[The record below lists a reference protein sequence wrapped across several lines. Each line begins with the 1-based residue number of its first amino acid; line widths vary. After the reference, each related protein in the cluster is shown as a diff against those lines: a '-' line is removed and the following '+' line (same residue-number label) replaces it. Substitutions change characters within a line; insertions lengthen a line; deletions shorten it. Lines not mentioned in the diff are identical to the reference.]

1 MKILGSFVTT
11 GLKVLGV
18 AAALSLFTMSPA
30 AAQSNNIG
38 TCTNI
43 ISISR
48 LSGVLYKPSNLHGGR
63 GPSFLVQNAAERTN
77 KQLIEIR
84 DARCQLIGTFGL
96 FRTDQPYGSRY
107 YSRSGGSGFDD
118 AQLLSLLKRVGSSNF
133 LVEGVGKWILVKNPT
148 LREGSVRK

>member
-1 MKILGSFVTT
+1 MKLLHSVVIT

-18 AAALSLFTMSPA
+18 AAVLGLFTMSPA
-30 AAQSNNIG
+30 SAQSNNVG

-63 GPSFLVQNAAERTN
+63 GPSFLVQNASERTN

-84 DARCQLIGTFGL
+84 DARCQLVGTFGL

-118 AQLLSLLKRVGSSNF
+118 GQLLSLLKRVGSSNF